1 MLNEW
6 IKKIDEIIQRLSM
19 FIQIQTQEVITD
31 LNKVKELLET
41 PEEIKPV
48 KANIKVDNTEIVIDK
63 KDDWSI
69 VISSEWNISIA
80 ETKEDIVKR
89 YIDKFNK
96 KPFAWWSEEVIKEKL
111 GE

>member
-6 IKKIDEIIQRLSM
+6 IKKIDEIINRLNM
-19 FIQIQTQEVITD
+19 FIQVSTQEVIRD

-41 PEEIKPV
+41 PVVIEPVNEIQEIKQAEV
-48 KANIKVDNTEIVIDK
+48 SKVSTE
-63 KDDWSI
+63 
-69 VISSEWNISIA
+69 

-96 KPFAWWSEEVIKEKL
+96 KPFAWWSKEVLKEKL